1 MNDRSIIET
10 PDPGRRDLWVD
21 GYMPGGMVEY
31 QPQPTGFQINTDWLR
46 GALFRQRW
54 LIAASILAALLA
66 GLIITLLATPI
77 YQASA
82 TVRITPWGQFIVE
95 GQDVN
100 TPIGSSNEIDLF
112 METQGTVIESRNLA
126 EVVSENL
133 SVGTRNALLG
143 ERIEESRP
151 PERSDE
157 DWEEDKKRLATG
169 ALQSGVT
176 ADVPINSQI
185 ITIRFR
191 SEDPALAAEIVNAY
205 ATAYQQSDTRRNVE
219 SNAYAREYL
228 LEQIGEVRAQLDTAE
243 RAANDYARNVGI
255 VTATTT
261 GADGETGQTI
271 TGANLSSINQTVASA
286 RANRIAAEQ
295 KWRSVANTPAA
306 QLPEVLNNP
315 AITTLVT
322 QRAALQGELTNLR
335 QRYNEQFPE
344 IVDVKARIDLID
356 RQIEQ
361 TGQNIKATIRSEYVI
376 ARNQEAALSGE
387 LSNVTQDALVEQD
400 EKIEYTGLERT
411 AEALRGQLSQL
422 LDRFNSIST
431 AANVQSGAITVLDN
445 AVVPRSPV
453 SPDIVNNMILSLV
466 LGIALAGGLALV
478 REIFV
483 DQFRRAEDIDE
494 RLGLPVLGLTPHV
507 KSDDIDQQ
515 EANQFSSLM
524 EAYASI
530 RSTID
535 FAVPRDGAVI
545 QLTSSQA
552 SEGKS
557 TTALILAELFAR
569 LGRKTLLID
578 ADLRKP
584 SIVKLLDVE
593 RPDSGIAEVLLGH
606 TSFEE
611 AVIQGVHENLDIL
624 SVAGIPPN
632 PVELLSSRRFRDFIA
647 TQREDYSLVLIDSSP
662 VLGLADAPQIA
673 QVVDGTI
680 FVIEANRTSF
690 SQAKTAIKRLQAVGA
705 NVVGGILTKYRAL
718 EAGSDYAYQ
727 YQYYQ
732 YGDDKV

>member
-21 GYMPGGMVEY
+21 EYLPGSVVEH
-31 QPQPTGFQINTDWLR
+31 QPALGGLQINTDWLR

-54 LIAASILAALLA
+54 LVAASIMAALLV

-82 TVRITPWGQFIVE
+82 TVRIQPWGNFIVE
-95 GQDVN
+95 GQDVS

-112 METQGTVIESRNLA
+112 METQGEVIESRNLA
-126 EVVSENL
+126 EVVAENL

-143 ERIEESRP
+143 DGIDEQRPAERNDEE
-151 PERSDE
+151 
-157 DWEEDKKRLATG
+157 WIEDKKRM
-169 ALQSGVT
+169 SIGVLT
-176 ADVPINSQI
+176 NGVSVTVPLNSQI
-185 ITIRFR
+185 LALHFMA
-191 SEDPALAAEIVNAY
+191 EDPALAAEIVNEY
-205 ATAYQQSDTRRNVE
+205 ANAYQQSDTRRNVE
-219 SNAYAREYL
+219 SNTYAREYL
-228 LEQIGEVRAQLDTAE
+228 LEQIELVRGRLEETE
-243 RAANDYARNVGI
+243 RSANDFARSAGI
-255 VTATTT
+255 VTPSTT
-261 GADGETGQTI
+261 GSNGESGQTI
-271 TGANLSSINQTVASA
+271 TGANLSSINQTFAEA
-286 RANRIAAEQ
+286 RATRIGAEQ
-295 KWRSVANTPAA
+295 KWRAVSGIPASE
-306 QLPEVLNNP
+306 LPEVQTNSV
-315 AITTLVT
+315 IQDLVS
-322 QRAALQGELTNLR
+322 QRAMLTGELANLR
-335 QRYNEQFPE
+335 QRYNDQFPE
-344 IVDVKARIDLID
+344 IVDVRARIDLLD

-361 TGQNIKATIRSEYVI
+361 TGENIKASIRNEFII
-376 ARNQEAALSGE
+376 ARNQEAALAGE

-400 EKIEYTGLERT
+400 QKVEFTGLDRE

-422 LDRFNSIST
+422 LDRYNSIST
-431 AANVQSGAITVLDN
+431 AANVQSGAITILDR
-445 AVVPRSPV
+445 AMVPRTPV
-453 SPDIVNNMILSLV
+453 SPDIVRNMILALV

-483 DQFRRAEDIDE
+483 DQFRRAEDVDE
-494 RLGLPVLGLTPHV
+494 RLGLPMLGLTPYV
-507 KSDDIDQQ
+507 KAEDIDQQ

-530 RSTID
+530 RSTLD
-535 FAVPRDGAVI
+535 FLVPRDGVVV

-584 SIVKLLDVE
+584 SIVKLLDIE
-593 RPDSGIAEVLLGH
+593 PKDAGIAEVLLGH
-606 TSFEE
+606 APLED
-611 AVIQGVHENLDIL
+611 ALIDGVHENLQIL

-632 PVELLSSRRFRDFIA
+632 PVELVSSRRFHDFIA
-647 TQREDYSLVLIDSSP
+647 KQREEYSLVLIDSSP

-673 QVVDGTI
+673 QVVDATI

-690 SQAKTAIKRLQAVGA
+690 SQAKTALKRLQSVGA
-705 NVVGGILTKYRAL
+705 RVIGGILTKYRAL

-732 YGDDKV
+732 YGDDKD

>member
-10 PDPGRRDLWVD
+10 PDHGRGGDLWVD
-21 GYMPGGMVEY
+21 GYLPSTAVDR
-31 QPQPTGFQINTDWLR
+31 PVAPGFQLNTDWLR

-54 LIAASILAALLA
+54 LIAASIVAALLV

-77 YQASA
+77 YQATASL
-82 TVRITPWGQFIVE
+82 RIQPWGNFIVE
-95 GQDVN
+95 GQDVS
-100 TPIGSSNEIDLF
+100 TPINSSNEIDLF

-126 EVVSENL
+126 EIVAENL

-143 ERIEESRP
+143 SQIDESRP
-151 PERSDE
+151 PQRSDE
-157 DWEEDKKRLATG
+157 EWVEDKKRMSIER
-169 ALQSGVT
+169 LQQGVS
-176 ADVPINSQI
+176 ADIPINSQV
-185 ITIRFR
+185 ITISFK
-191 SEDPALAAEIVNAY
+191 SEDPALAAEIANAY
-205 ATAYQQSDTRRNVE
+205 ADAYQQSDTRRNVE
-219 SNAYAREYL
+219 SNTYAREYL
-228 LEQIGEVRAQLDTAE
+228 LEQIEQVRARLDESE
-243 RAANDYARNVGI
+243 RAANDYARSFGI
-255 VTATTT
+255 VTPTTT
-261 GADGETGQTI
+261 GTDGETGQTI
-271 TGANLSSINQTVASA
+271 TGSNLSSINQTVAQA

-295 KWRSVANTPAA
+295 RWRSVANVPAA
-306 QLPEVLNNP
+306 QLPEVQTNTAVQN
-315 AITTLVT
+315 LVT

-335 QRYNEQFPE
+335 QRYNEQFPQ
-344 IVDVKARIDLID
+344 IVDVKARIELLD

-361 TGQNIKATIRSEYVI
+361 TGQNIKAAIRSEYII
-376 ARNQEAALSGE
+376 ARNQEAALAGE

-400 EKIEYTGLERT
+400 QKIEYTGLERE

-422 LDRFNSIST
+422 LDRYNSIST
-431 AANVQSGAITVLDN
+431 AANVQSGAITLLDS
-445 AVVPRSPV
+445 AVIPRTPV
-453 SPDIVNNMILSLV
+453 SPDILRNMILALV
-466 LGIALAGGLALV
+466 MGVALAGGLALV

-483 DQFRRAEDIDE
+483 DQFRRAEDLED
-494 RLGLPVLGLTPHV
+494 RLGLPVLGVTPYV

-535 FAVPRDGAVI
+535 FAVPRDGVLV

-593 RPDSGIAEVLLGH
+593 RKDAGLAEVLLGH
-606 TSFEE
+606 CTMEE
-611 AVIQGVHENLDIL
+611 ALIEGVHENLDIL

-632 PVELLSSRRFRDFIA
+632 PVELVSSRRFRDFVFK
-647 TQREDYSLVLIDSSP
+647 QREEYSLVLIDTSP

-673 QVVDGTI
+673 QVVDATI

-690 SQAKTAIKRLQAVGA
+690 SQAKTALKRLQSVGA
-705 NVVGGILTKYRAL
+705 HVIGGVLTKYRAL

-732 YGDDKV
+732 YGSDKD

>member
-10 PDPGRRDLWVD
+10 PDHGRGGDLWVD
-21 GYMPGGMVEY
+21 GYLPSTAVDR
-31 QPQPTGFQINTDWLR
+31 PVAPGFQLNTDWLR

-54 LIAASILAALLA
+54 LIAASIVAALLV

-77 YQASA
+77 YQATASL
-82 TVRITPWGQFIVE
+82 RIQPWGNFIVE
-95 GQDVN
+95 GQDVS
-100 TPIGSSNEIDLF
+100 TPINSSNEIDLF

-126 EVVSENL
+126 EIVAENL

-143 ERIEESRP
+143 SQIDESRP
-151 PERSDE
+151 PQRSDE
-157 DWEEDKKRLATG
+157 EWVEDKKRMSIEL
-169 ALQSGVT
+169 LQQGVS
-176 ADVPINSQI
+176 ADIPINSQV
-185 ITIRFR
+185 ITISFQ
-191 SEDPALAAEIVNAY
+191 SEDPALAAEIANAY
-205 ATAYQQSDTRRNVE
+205 ADAYQQSDTRRNVE
-219 SNAYAREYL
+219 SNTYAREYL
-228 LEQIGEVRAQLDTAE
+228 LEQIEQVRARLDESE
-243 RAANDYARNVGI
+243 RAANDYARSFGI
-255 VTATTT
+255 VTPTTT
-261 GADGETGQTI
+261 GSDGETGQTI
-271 TGANLSSINQTVASA
+271 TGSNLSSINQTVAQA

-295 KWRSVANTPAA
+295 RWRSVANVPAA
-306 QLPEVLNNP
+306 QLPEVQTNTAVQN
-315 AITTLVT
+315 LVT

-335 QRYNEQFPE
+335 QRYNEQFPQ
-344 IVDVKARIDLID
+344 IVDVKARIELLD

-361 TGQNIKATIRSEYVI
+361 TGQNIKAAIRSEYII
-376 ARNQEAALSGE
+376 ARNQEAALAGE

-400 EKIEYTGLERT
+400 QKIEYTGLERE

-422 LDRFNSIST
+422 LDRYNSIST
-431 AANVQSGAITVLDN
+431 AANVQSGAITLLDS
-445 AVVPRSPV
+445 AVIPRTPV
-453 SPDIVNNMILSLV
+453 SPDILRNMILALV
-466 LGIALAGGLALV
+466 MGIALAGGLALV

-483 DQFRRAEDIDE
+483 DQFRRAEDLED
-494 RLGLPVLGLTPHV
+494 RLGLPVLGVTPYV

-535 FAVPRDGAVI
+535 FAVPRDGVLV

-593 RPDSGIAEVLLGH
+593 RKDAGLAEVLLGH
-606 TSFEE
+606 CTMEE
-611 AVIQGVHENLDIL
+611 ALIEGVHENLDIL

-632 PVELLSSRRFRDFIA
+632 PVELVSSRRFRDFVFK
-647 TQREDYSLVLIDSSP
+647 QREEYSLVLIDTSP

-673 QVVDGTI
+673 QVVDATI

-690 SQAKTAIKRLQAVGA
+690 SQAKTALKRLQSVGA
-705 NVVGGILTKYRAL
+705 HVIGGVLTKYRAL

-732 YGDDKV
+732 YGSDKD

>member
-1 MNDRSIIET
+1 MNERSIIES
-10 PDPGRRDLWVD
+10 PEPGRGDLWADSYLPPAVA
-21 GYMPGGMVEY
+21 E
-31 QPQPTGFQINTDWLR
+31 QPSTGFQINTDWLR

-54 LIAASILAALLA
+54 LIAASILAALLV
-66 GLIITLLATPI
+66 GLVITLLATPI

-82 TVRITPWGQFIVE
+82 TVRVQPWGNFIVE
-95 GQDVN
+95 GQDVS

-126 EVVSENL
+126 QVVAEEL
-133 SVGTRNALLG
+133 SPGTRTALLG
-143 ERIEESRP
+143 NEIDERRP

-157 DWEEDKKRLATG
+157 DWADDKKRMAVA
-169 ALQSGVT
+169 ALQSNVS

-185 ITIRFR
+185 ITINFN
-191 SEDPALAAEIVNAY
+191 SEDPALAAEVVNAY
-205 ATAYQQSDTRRNVE
+205 AVAYQQSDTRRNVE
-219 SNAYAREYL
+219 SNTYARNYL
-228 LEQIGEVRAQLDTAE
+228 LEQIEEVRERLDASE

-255 VTATTT
+255 VAPSTT
-261 GADGETGQTI
+261 GQDGETGLTI
-271 TGANLSSINQTVASA
+271 TGSNLTSINQTVAQA

-295 KWRSVANTPAA
+295 KWRSVANIPAS
-306 QLPEVLNNP
+306 QLPEVQNNS
-315 AITTLVT
+315 AVQGLIT
-322 QRAALQGELTNLR
+322 QRAALAGELTNLR

-344 IVDVKARIDLID
+344 IVDVKARIDLLD

-361 TGQNIKATIRSEYVI
+361 TGQNIKAAIRSEYII

-387 LSNVTQDALVEQD
+387 LSNATQDALVEQD
-400 EKIEYTGLERT
+400 EKIEYTGLERE

-422 LDRFNSIST
+422 LDRYNSIST
-431 AANVQSGAITVLDN
+431 AANVQSGAITILDN
-445 AVVPRSPV
+445 AVVPRAPV
-453 SPDIVNNMILSLV
+453 SPDIVRNMILALV
-466 LGIALAGGLALV
+466 LGVALAGGLALV

-483 DQFRRAEDIDE
+483 DQFRRTEDIDE
-494 RLGLPVLGLTPHV
+494 RLGLPVFGLTPYV
-507 KSDDIDQQ
+507 KSEDIDQQ
-515 EANQFSSLM
+515 EVNQFSSLM

-535 FAVPRDGAVI
+535 FAVPRDGAVV
-545 QLTSSQA
+545 QLTSSQG

-593 RPDSGIAEVLLGH
+593 SPDAGVAEVLLGH
-606 TSFEE
+606 AQLEDALIE
-611 AVIQGVHENLDIL
+611 GVHENLHIL

-632 PVELLSSRRFRDFIA
+632 PVELVSSRRFRDFIA
-647 TQREDYSLVLIDSSP
+647 KQREEYSLVLIDSSP

-690 SQAKTAIKRLQAVGA
+690 SQAKTALKRLQSVGA
-705 NVVGGILTKYRAL
+705 NVIGGILTKYRAL

-732 YGDDKV
+732 YGDDKD